1 MSVENF
7 ADRLREHQE
16 RMAKRPEIEVVAGK
30 LPEVVDQAEDA
41 LIERGLSIYQRGN
54 KLVRPIRAGE
64 SAEDGIRRRKGA
76 LTLQIVTLP
85 GLCEAFDLAAA
96 FAKYDGRT
104 KSLRPIDCPEK
115 IAKTYLARAGRWR
128 LPELLGIVE
137 APTLRRDG
145 SILDKPG
152 YDDSSGLLFDPGELE
167 PLEIPEQPS
176 RDEALAALA
185 LLTDLIRDFPF
196 KSDADRSVAIA
207 AMLTALIRSS
217 LRSAPMLAF
226 TAPTMGSGKSL
237 LADCIARIATGRDA
251 PAMSQGTSREE
262 DQKVILALLIAG
274 DPIVLL
280 DNCAKPI
287 QGDALCTVLTQA
299 RYRGRLLG
307 TNEQIT
313 VPTAVTFMSTGNN
326 LIFKGDMT
334 TRALVCE
341 IDPNC
346 ERPEERSFDRDL
358 RKYIA
363 KHRAQL
369 VAAALTMLRAYV
381 VAKRPSVDIMP
392 FGRFEEWS
400 DWIRSALVW
409 LGEAD
414 PCETRER
421 LFIDDPERSELQA
434 VMEAWRNAYGDEK
447 VLAKEITGRAAKAK
461 ADGYDEAGT
470 ELAEALRGAIS
481 DPADARK
488 FGYWIKRN
496 AGKIVNGL
504 RLQRAGEHR
513 TGNLWRCI
521 RQAPVR

>member
-16 RMAKRPEIEVVAGK
+16 RMTKRPEIEVVAGK

-64 SAEDGIRRRKGA
+64 SAEDGIRSRKGA

-217 LRSAPMLAF
+217 LRSPARCSRKPF
-226 TAPTMGSGKSL
+226 T
-237 LADCIARIATGRDA
+237 
-251 PAMSQGTSREE
+251 
-262 DQKVILALLIAG
+262 IL
-274 DPIVLL
+274 P
-280 DNCAKPI
+280 
-287 QGDALCTVLTQA
+287 
-299 RYRGRLLG
+299 
-307 TNEQIT
+307 
-313 VPTAVTFMSTGNN
+313 
-326 LIFKGDMT
+326 
-334 TRALVCE
+334 
-341 IDPNC
+341 
-346 ERPEERSFDRDL
+346 
-358 RKYIA
+358 
-363 KHRAQL
+363 
-369 VAAALTMLRAYV
+369 
-381 VAKRPSVDIMP
+381 
-392 FGRFEEWS
+392 
-400 DWIRSALVW
+400 
-409 LGEAD
+409 
-414 PCETRER
+414 
-421 LFIDDPERSELQA
+421 
-434 VMEAWRNAYGDEK
+434 
-447 VLAKEITGRAAKAK
+447 
-461 ADGYDEAGT
+461 
-470 ELAEALRGAIS
+470 ALRLIQYPNFLASAGSEIAPRKASANSVPASSLPSAFAFAARPVIS
-481 DPADARK
+481 LASTFSSP
-488 FGYWIKRN
+488 
-496 AGKIVNGL
+496 
-504 RLQRAGEHR
+504 
-513 TGNLWRCI
+513 
-521 RQAPVR
+521 